1 MIHCIG
7 DSHTSIFSGHDRIQ
21 DTWPLRSNDIL
32 PYFRTYRLGSFT
44 AYNLKTKC
52 HIIEFVINQINLG
65 GSDKLLFSFGEID
78 IRYHLIRVANESN
91 RTIMDVVYE
100 CVDRYIDTII
110 SFKKYDT
117 DILIWGPIASFN
129 ENKIKEG
136 EIHEG
141 PEFPPWYGNNTE
153 RNEVTKIFNDNLKI
167 KCEEYGLTFISIFE
181 DMLTDKYETKEELL
195 DDWWGSYIHLSSMAL
210 PIVLKKFTDM
220 NLI

>member
-7 DSHTSIFSGHDRIQ
+7 DSHTSIFSGQDRIQ

-52 HIIEFVINQINLG
+52 DIIEFVINQINLG

-100 CVDRYIDTII
+100 CVDRYINTII
-110 SFKKYDT
+110 SFKKYNA
-117 DILIWGPIASFN
+117 DILIWGQLHHLM
-129 ENKIKEG
+129 KIKLKG
-136 EIHEG
+136 GKSMKDLNSHHGMEIIWKEM
-141 PEFPPWYGNNTE
+141 
-153 RNEVTKIFNDNLKI
+153 RLQ
-167 KCEEYGLTFISIFE
+167 
-181 DMLTDKYETKEELL
+181 KYLM
-195 DDWWGSYIHLSSMAL
+195 I
-210 PIVLKKFTDM
+210 I
-220 NLI
+220 